1 MFLVVVNFARVCFLD
16 VLDENQ
22 SKLSEDL
29 MEFRR
34 DASMLNVSVSVH
46 LSKRER
52 DTDICESKQF
62 ESGGQSNM
70 IGARVTSYLFPY
82 K

>member
-1 MFLVVVNFARVCFLD
+1 
-16 VLDENQ
+16 
-22 SKLSEDL
+22 
-29 MEFRR
+29 
-34 DASMLNVSVSVH
+34 MLNVSVSVH